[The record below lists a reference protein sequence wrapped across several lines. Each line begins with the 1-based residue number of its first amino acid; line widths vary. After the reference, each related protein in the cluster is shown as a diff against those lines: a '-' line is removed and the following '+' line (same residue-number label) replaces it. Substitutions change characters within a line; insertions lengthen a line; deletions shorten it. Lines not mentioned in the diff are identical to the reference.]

1 VGLDILQET
10 DPSVVLLAELLAAE
24 PEQEGLELA
33 RSEGQSATVVVLE
46 DRLGL

>member
-1 VGLDILQET
+1 MGLDILQET
-10 DPSVVLLAELLAAE
+10 DPSVVLLAELPAAE
-24 PEQEGLELA
+24 LEQEILELG